1 MIVGGKEEDLENTKE
16 VVVEFERRINTEVR
30 RQKKLNT
37 IEEKDFIKGELLRKY
52 MVRMLYR

>member
-16 VVVEFERRINTEVR
+16 VVMEFERRINTEVR